1 MNIGLVIT
9 TLGREQGLR
18 RLLQSLVGQVAAADV
33 IVIVAQRNL
42 DAVRSLASEFAALGC
57 EIIVTTSP
65 MGASRGRNTGVAALP
80 ARGDYLLHFP
90 NDTTWFPPNTITGI
104 RAMPPEVGVGAVT
117 VTDENGPK
125 FQLPTVGTPLDRWN
139 VWTVIEM
146 GLLIR
151 RSMFT
156 QVGGFTESIGTG
168 ASTPWQSGE
177 ATDLL
182 LRLLAQRA
190 TDSFIWLPADIAI
203 GGISDPQGLSNGDRR
218 RKLRTYARGFGRLL
232 SVWRYPLYWRAAA
245 LIGGLL
251 FGMRNRHTFRAAD
264 GWWVF
269 VGRFEGLTGRCFGST
284 SKMSAVD
291 R

>member
-9 TLGREQGLR
+9 TLGRERGLR
-18 RLLQSLVGQVAAADV
+18 RLLQSLDGQVTAAET

-42 DAVRSLASEFAALGC
+42 QIVQDLAAEFTAIGC

-65 MGASRGRNTGVAALP
+65 LGASRGRNAGVVALP
-80 ARGDYLLHFP
+80 AGIDYLLHFP
-90 NDTTWFPPNTITGI
+90 NDTTWFPPGTVAGI
-104 RAMPPEVGVGAVT
+104 RSTPAGASAGALT

-125 FQLPTVGTPLDRWN
+125 FHLPAAGTPLDRWN

-146 GLLIR
+146 GLVIR
-151 RSMFT
+151 RSLFT
-156 QVGGFTESIGTG
+156 KLGGFTESIGTG
-168 ASTPWQSGE
+168 ANTPWQSGE

-182 LRLLAQRA
+182 LRLIHARESH
-190 TDSFIWLPADIAI
+190 SFAWLPAEVAI
-203 GGISDPQGLSNGDRR
+203 GGISDPQGLSNGERR
-218 RKLRTYARGFGRLL
+218 RKLRSYARGFGRLL

-245 LIGGLL
+245 LAGGLL
-251 FGMRNRHTFRAAD
+251 FGVRNRSSFQSAD

-269 VGRFEGLTGRCFGST
+269 VGRFEGLTGRCFGKKLST
-284 SKMSAVD
+284 AVD

>member
-18 RLLQSLVGQVAAADV
+18 RLLQSLVGQVASGDV
-33 IVIVAQRNL
+33 IMMVAQRNL
-42 DAVRSLASEFAALGC
+42 QGVKNLATEFASIGC
-57 EIIVTTSP
+57 EIVVTTSP
-65 MGASRGRNTGVAALP
+65 LGASRGRNAGVAALP
-80 ARGDYLLHFP
+80 ASADYLLHFP
-90 NDTTWFPPNTITGI
+90 NDTTWFPPGIIAGI
-104 RAMPPEVGVGAVT
+104 RSTPTGAGAGALT

-125 FQLPTVGTPLDRWN
+125 FHLPVPGTRLDRWN

-146 GLLIR
+146 GLVIR
-151 RSMFT
+151 RSVFT
-156 QVGGFTESIGTG
+156 RLGGFTESIGTG

-182 LRLLAQRA
+182 LRLIKTHAA
-190 TDSFIWLPADIAI
+190 DSFVWLPADIAI
-203 GGISDPQGLSNGDRR
+203 GGISDPHGLSNGERR

-232 SVWRYPLYWRAAA
+232 SVWHYPLYWRAAA
-245 LIGGLL
+245 LAGGLL
-251 FGMRNRHTFRAAD
+251 FGVRNRSAFQAAD

-269 VGRFEGLTGRCFGST
+269 MGRFEGLTGRCFGK
-284 SKMSAVD
+284 KMSTAVD

>member
-18 RLLQSLVGQVAAADV
+18 RLLRSLVGQVTRGDV
-33 IVIVAQRNL
+33 IVMVAQRNL
-42 DAVRSLASEFAALGC
+42 QAVERLATEFASIDC
-57 EIIVTTSP
+57 KIVVTTSP
-65 MGASRGRNTGVAALP
+65 LGASRGRNAGVAALP
-80 ARGDYLLHFP
+80 AGVDYRLHFP
-90 NDTTWFPPNTITGI
+90 NDTTWFPPDTIAGI
-104 RAMPPEVGVGAVT
+104 RSTSPEAGAGALT

-125 FQLPTVGTPLDRWN
+125 FKLPVPGTPLDRWN

-146 GLLIR
+146 GLVIR
-151 RSMFT
+151 RSVFT
-156 QVGGFTESIGTG
+156 EIGGFTESIGTG

-182 LRLLAQRA
+182 LRLIKSGQA
-190 TDSFIWLPADIAI
+190 DSFAWLPADIAI
-203 GGISDPQGLSNGDRR
+203 GGISDPHGLSDGERR

-245 LIGGLL
+245 LAGGLL
-251 FGMRNRHTFRAAD
+251 FGVRNRSSFHAAD

-269 VGRFEGLTGRCFGST
+269 VGRFEGLTGRCFGN
-284 SKMSAVD
+284 KMSIAVD

>member
-18 RLLQSLVGQVAAADV
+18 RLLQSLEGQVAAEDA

-42 DAVRSLASEFAALGC
+42 EAVQTLAMEFATIGC
-57 EIIVTTSP
+57 DIIVTTSP
-65 MGASRGRNTGVAALP
+65 LGASRGRNAGVEALP
-80 ARGDYLLHFP
+80 AGEDYLLHFP
-90 NDTTWFPPNTITGI
+90 NDTTWFPPGTIDGI
-104 RAMPPEVGVGAVT
+104 RCTPSTASAGALT

-125 FQLPTVGTPLDRWN
+125 FRLPVAGTLLDRWN
-139 VWTVIEM
+139 VWTIIEM
-146 GLLIR
+146 GLVMR
-151 RSMFT
+151 RTVFT
-156 QVGGFTESIGTG
+156 ALGGFTESIGTG

-182 LRLLAQRA
+182 LRLMQAGQA
-190 TDSFIWLPADIAI
+190 DSFVWLPTDIAI
-203 GGISDPQGLSNGDRR
+203 GGISDPHGLSTGERR

-232 SVWRYPLYWRAAA
+232 SVWHYPLYWRAAA
-245 LIGGLL
+245 LAGGLL
-251 FGMRNRHTFRAAD
+251 FGVRNQKSFQAAD

-269 VGRFEGLTGRCFGST
+269 VGRLEGLTGRCFGKTMST
-284 SKMSAVD
+284 AVD

>member
-9 TLGREQGLR
+9 TLGREQELR
-18 RLLQSLVGQVAAADV
+18 RLLRSLEGQLTTTDV

-42 DAVRSLASEFAALGC
+42 EAVRKLAREFTALTC
-57 EIIVTTSP
+57 EIVVTTSP
-65 MGASRGRNTGVAALP
+65 MGASRGRNAGVEALP
-80 ARGDYLLHFP
+80 AGVDYLLHFP
-90 NDTTWFPPNTITGI
+90 NDTTWFPPGTIAGI
-104 RAMPPEVGVGAVT
+104 RSTPSTASAGALT

-125 FQLPTVGTPLDRWN
+125 FQLPAPGTPLDRWN

-146 GLLIR
+146 GLVIR
-151 RSMFT
+151 RSVFT
-156 QVGGFTESIGTG
+156 MIGGFAESIGTG

-182 LRLLAQRA
+182 LRLIRSGQA
-190 TDSFIWLPADIAI
+190 DSFVWLPAETSI
-203 GGISDPQGLSNGDRR
+203 GGISDPHGLSNVERR

-232 SVWRYPLYWRAAA
+232 TNWKYPLYWRAAA
-245 LIGGLL
+245 LAGGLL
-251 FGMRNRHTFRAAD
+251 FGVRYRSSFQAAD

-269 VGRFEGLTGRCFGST
+269 VGRFEGLTGHCFGTTLST
-284 SKMSAVD
+284 AVD